1 MSRPCTI
8 CSLPDQQR
16 RKVERMLMTQ
26 NNTQV
31 SLTSGHSRF
40 ALGRHRKHMSAAIA
54 AAYSVAPPEEREKAL
69 VSYGSDLQ
77 AEVRALI
84 DEANSLRATAV
95 RKRDIRTALKGIDTA
110 LKALE
115 I

>member
-1 MSRPCTI
+1 
-8 CSLPDQQR
+8 
-16 RKVERMLMTQ
+16 
-26 NNTQV
+26 
-31 SLTSGHSRF
+31 
-40 ALGRHRKHMSAAIA
+40 
-54 AAYSVAPPEEREKAL
+54 

-84 DEANSLRATAV
+84 DEANCLRATVV

-115 I
+115 VFAPHLLAATGTTIEGGDPASSEHAAV